1 VYFSL
6 DRLAE
11 NDDCGLGT
19 PTPLIDCPMQLFR
32 DIFEVN
38 IFGVVMM
45 CQEFVRLLIAAEGLI
60 VNIGSVAPMMPLL
73 YTGPYN
79 ASKGALHAYGDT
91 LRVELKPFNV
101 HVMTIISGSIT
112 SQITRDGKDAQI
124 RDDSLYRPAS
134 EGFRRQAS
142 TDSDGVLCNFVK
154 RLEKTIK
161 N

>member
-1 VYFSL
+1 
-6 DRLAE
+6 
-11 NDDCGLGT
+11 
-19 PTPLIDCPMQLFR
+19 MQLFR

-101 HVMTIISGSIT
+101 HVMTVSFIT
-112 SQITRDGKDAQI
+112 IPLLSRMRVTENLDNI
-124 RDDSLYRPAS
+124 RINNIPDH
-134 EGFRRQAS
+134 
-142 TDSDGVLCNFVK
+142 
-154 RLEKTIK
+154 
-161 N
+161 